1 MFSRGDL
8 QGLVA
13 RGHSISIGIG
23 VAMRE
28 ALWMHH
34 VVFVTAPDIA
44 VARKLAQGILE
55 NRLAACANL
64 VSGVESHYRWEG
76 KLCAE
81 AEVLMILKTT
91 GDRLAALEDFVLAE
105 HLYDTPEFVAVKI
118 EAGSRR
124 YLDWV
129 TGSVSL

>member
-1 MFSRGDL
+1 
-8 QGLVA
+8 
-13 RGHSISIGIG
+13 
-23 VAMRE
+23 
-28 ALWMHH
+28 
-34 VVFVTAPDIA
+34 
-44 VARKLAQGILE
+44 
-55 NRLAACANL
+55 
-64 VSGVESHYRWEG
+64 
-76 KLCAE
+76 
-81 AEVLMILKTT
+81 VLMILKTT